1 MDSGAIRAPCPLKPL
16 QQLPQRCG
24 GTGQAD
30 GACPSLAGLR
40 GLPRYDCLVARNLQP
55 SRRHCQLRKLP
66 QRHYCL
72 GQARAAC
79 HHGARLQHLPQLV
92 ELEGCDSRAKAAPLI
107 TEATGRGH
115 RSAEVNLVGGPAA
128 KPRFL
133 GGVAAAF
140 GWLAM
145 TQALAA
151 PMPAA
156 GLSGGPM
163 VRFIDTQELEDHAD
177 ISIEFAC
184 SVRYVINVPASHGDS
199 TKITL
204 RLGPDCGPQLSPLLP
219 ELPVVGGGGQLVTG
233 ARVDSVIPGELTLE
247 LTWSRPLDFVMAP
260 TASGIGLRV
269 RLLNINRRK
278 GTAFIDENSP
288 PATYAVNLDA
298 SQVKFT
304 RDAVEAAAAKL
315 QTQAYVSETDID
327 EAHWYRLPVRPF
339 TSRA

>member
-1 MDSGAIRAPCPLKPL
+1 
-16 QQLPQRCG
+16 
-24 GTGQAD
+24 
-30 GACPSLAGLR
+30 
-40 GLPRYDCLVARNLQP
+40 
-55 SRRHCQLRKLP
+55 
-66 QRHYCL
+66 
-72 GQARAAC
+72 
-79 HHGARLQHLPQLV
+79 
-92 ELEGCDSRAKAAPLI
+92 
-107 TEATGRGH
+107 
-115 RSAEVNLVGGPAA
+115 VNLVGVPVA
-128 KPRFL
+128 KARFL
-133 GGVAAAF
+133 AGVAAAF
-140 GWLAM
+140 GSLAL

-151 PMPAA
+151 P
-156 GLSGGPM
+156 LSAGPM

-204 RLGPDCGPQLSPLLP
+204 RLGPDCGPQFSPLLP

-233 ARVDSVIPGELTLE
+233 ARVDSIIPGEMTLE

-269 RLLNINRRK
+269 RLLNTNRRK
-278 GTAFIDENSP
+278 GSAFIDENSTA
-288 PATYAVNLDA
+288 ATYAVNLDA

-327 EAHWYRLPVRPF
+327 DAHWYRLRVGAVAPHRESYRCAAPGHR
-339 TSRA
+339 SCGHHE

>member
-1 MDSGAIRAPCPLKPL
+1 
-16 QQLPQRCG
+16 
-24 GTGQAD
+24 
-30 GACPSLAGLR
+30 
-40 GLPRYDCLVARNLQP
+40 
-55 SRRHCQLRKLP
+55 
-66 QRHYCL
+66 
-72 GQARAAC
+72 
-79 HHGARLQHLPQLV
+79 
-92 ELEGCDSRAKAAPLI
+92 
-107 TEATGRGH
+107 
-115 RSAEVNLVGGPAA
+115 
-128 KPRFL
+128 
-133 GGVAAAF
+133 
-140 GWLAM
+140 
-145 TQALAA
+145 
-151 PMPAA
+151 
-156 GLSGGPM
+156 M

-184 SVRYVINVPASHGDS
+184 SVRYVINIPANHGDS

-233 ARVDSVIPGELTLE
+233 ARVDSIIPGEMTLE

-269 RLLNINRRK
+269 RLLNTNRRK

-327 EAHWYRLPVRPF
+327 EAHWYRLRVGPF
-339 TSRA
+339 TSRGEAERVLKIAQVQYPRAWLAIDDEKTDLSLVERAGVQSRPAERVTDAPLSDADRAAIMSDARAAL